1 MGNFFDLKV
10 WQQAKDLAVRVI
22 LLPGDNP
29 PLKKEYGLMDQI
41 KRSAVSIASN
51 IAEGNAMPT
60 AKHSLHFFFLAK
72 GSLAELSTQLLIARD
87 AGLISENDFYST
99 GQSIRSV
106 GILLSKLI
114 QSLSNTQ
121 RP

>member
-1 MGNFFDLKV
+1 MGNYFDLKV
-10 WQQAKDLAVRVI
+10 WQQAKDLAVRII
-22 LLPGDNP
+22 LLPSDNP
-29 PLKKEYGLMDQI
+29 PLKKEYSLMDQI

-60 AKHSLHFFFLAK
+60 TKHSLHFFYLAK
-72 GSLAELSTQLLIARD
+72 GSLAELSTQFIIARD
-87 AGLISENDFYST
+87 ARLISENDFHGT

-121 RP
+121 HP